1 MLLVVLALDGLTLRN
16 GRGEADRGL
25 PTAAAPSLR
34 RRLDGD
40 ARQPG
45 CQDVLG
51 DLHRFEE
58 AKSLML
64 QIIPVARR
72 VFGESNDITLKMR
85 TIYAEAL
92 YRDDV
97 ATLDDLREA
106 VRTLEDVARVA
117 RRVLGGAHPT
127 TKGVERELQMSRA
140 VLEPESAS

>member
-1 MLLVVLALDGLTLRN
+1 
-16 GRGEADRGL
+16 
-25 PTAAAPSLR
+25 
-34 RRLDGD
+34 
-40 ARQPG
+40 
-45 CQDVLG
+45 
-51 DLHRFEE
+51 
-58 AKSLML
+58 ML

-72 VFGESNDITLKMR
+72 VFGESNGITLKMR

-117 RRVLGGAHPT
+117 RRVLGGAHPI

-140 VLEPESAS
+140 VLEPESA